1 MKQPLEVETI
11 SEFFKKQPSIIINK
25 DIMEPNSKTTLRS
38 PELLKMLI
46 NRARP
51 EISEIE
57 EIYLTTKGSISFFSI
72 ENFIQLN
79 RHKAMPMDPTI
90 NNGSDNILLL
100 RVKII

>member
-1 MKQPLEVETI
+1 
-11 SEFFKKQPSIIINK
+11 
-25 DIMEPNSKTTLRS
+25 MEPKSKTILRS

-46 NRARP
+46 NKARP
-51 EISEIE
+51 EIREIE

-72 ENFIQLN
+72 ENFIQLK
-79 RHKAMPMDPTI
+79 RHKAIPMEPTM